1 MSIGENIKAKS
12 YDTYNW
18 RDDFHPMEI
27 ESIDIIKAD
36 PLVSE
41 NAAAVV
47 GNLTGPA
54 IDATKV
60 ALGSIASVGNTMRR
74 KEKEEQKE
82 LDDKRIKSK
91 KIEVYTRKDEEKID
105 EGKTTRVRGIKVLGS
120 GHPKNSAAGTNEKP
134 LLDYSKIRA
143 KAPIT
148 NDGKK
153 NINPSKNEVI
163 AASYSWRNQLGL

>member
-1 MSIGENIKAKS
+1 MSIGENIKSKS

-18 RDDFHPMEI
+18 RDDFHPIEI
-27 ESIDIIKAD
+27 ESIDIIKPD

-41 NAAAVV
+41 NASAVV
-47 GNLTGPA
+47 GKLVGPM

-60 ALGSIASVGNTMRR
+60 ALGSIASMGNTMRR

-91 KIEVYTRKDEEKID
+91 KKEKWTRDDDEKINEGNRTRKF
-105 EGKTTRVRGIKVLGS
+105 GINILGS
-120 GHPKNSAAGTNEKP
+120 GNLKDYSKGPNEKP

-153 NINPSKNEVI
+153 KIDPSKNEVI
-163 AASYSWRNQLGL
+163 AASYSWRNELGL